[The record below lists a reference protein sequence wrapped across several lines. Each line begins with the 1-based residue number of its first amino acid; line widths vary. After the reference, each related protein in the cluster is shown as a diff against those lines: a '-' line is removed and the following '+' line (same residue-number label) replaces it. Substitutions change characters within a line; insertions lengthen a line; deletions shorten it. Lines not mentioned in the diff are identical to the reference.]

1 MAFSQL
7 GFTQTL
13 VEVVMK
19 IKKEELEK
27 ENNCHANN
35 LMKEELYK
43 TVSEDWQEN
52 PMENIQ
58 VCDIM
63 CSTSPRLSVK
73 LKLPQI
79 DC

>member
-1 MAFSQL
+1 
-7 GFTQTL
+7 
-13 VEVVMK
+13 MK

-52 PMENIQ
+52 PMEN
-58 VCDIM
+58 
-63 CSTSPRLSVK
+63 R
-73 LKLPQI
+73 
-79 DC
+79 